1 MDWPP
6 MYRSPGL
13 PEVVATALAVVAVLL
28 WALWR
33 RKRHAWL
40 LWATAGYALAAA
52 TAMGWPAP
60 VPAELALL
68 PRALIAWAIAG
79 YLGQRGTIKATLV
92 GPAFVLAAAPP
103 TFAVW
108 AAPCL
113 DFSLGVLCAVQARR
127 EPGSGHGL
135 LAAAALAGA
144 AWLACAALS
153 GADAARIQLAALG
166 PAALALAMVLP
177 VAVMLREDRHSRSAH
192 TLMQRMTHF
201 YDALSRTNQAIA
213 RVKERTQLFEA
224 ICEICVDAG
233 HARMAC
239 VYVLDG
245 ALAHRAATAGPAA
258 EILSGIPQ
266 PWDTSEPKAQGSY
279 TVQALHGGHPITSN
293 DYQNDPR
300 AAPWRDQAIAHGV
313 HAFAWLPF
321 HRRGGVDGV
330 LMLAAGHTGFFD
342 DPLMKLLGKMVGDIS
357 LALDAIDHELERE
370 RAQREAQASLARFQ
384 LLFNA
389 APAASSIISIAQ
401 RRVLAVNDACCAA
414 YGLTREQI
422 LGHRTAELAARLSE
436 EDREDFYAELKRHG
450 RVRNRVFRVHR
461 VDAKPTH
468 ELFNAEPIEYMGEAC
483 LLVMSLNITD
493 LHEAEQVRE
502 ALARAESAS
511 RAKTEFLSRMSHEL
525 RTPLNAVLGFAELL
539 RHEAQERL
547 TPQELAQLDL
557 LQQAGWHLLT
567 LINDV
572 LDVSRI
578 EAGHLMVQT
587 GPLALLPLLDE
598 VMEMTRGGADK
609 RAVSLVRGYD
619 SGAPVAVRADPT
631 RLRQVLLNLLSNAV
645 KYNRP
650 GGVVKVA
657 LRVES
662 EWIHLLIEDT
672 GLGMTR
678 EQLSHLFEPFNRL
691 GRERGAIEGTGIGLV
706 LARQLVRLM
715 QGDIEVESKVGVGT
729 RLSVSLPRIEVVPRA
744 PEPPW
749 AQPALVAPRG
759 TVLYVE
765 DNDVNAVLVEQILA
779 RWADVRFVRAH
790 DGASGVDLARSVRP
804 DLLLLDMQ
812 LPDIDGLEVLRR
824 VKADA
829 ATRHLRVV
837 ALSASA
843 MPDEVARARQLGAD
857 EYWTKPL
864 ALDRFLADVARLMGK
879 AATDPEAIAACP
891 ETTKPA

>member
-1 MDWPP
+1 
-6 MYRSPGL
+6 MYRPPGL
-13 PEVVATALAVVAVLL
+13 PEVVAFALAVVAALL
-28 WALWR
+28 WAIWR
-33 RKRHAWL
+33 RKRHSWL
-40 LWATAGYALAAA
+40 LWAATGYALAAA
-52 TAMGWPAP
+52 AAMEWPVQ

-68 PRALIAWAIAG
+68 PRALIAWAIAD
-79 YLGQRGTIKATLV
+79 YLGQRGTAKTALV
-92 GPAFVLAAAPP
+92 VPALVLAVMPP
-103 TFAVW
+103 TLARW
-108 AAPCL
+108 AAPWL
-113 DFSLGVLCAVQARR
+113 DLSLGMLCAVQARR
-127 EPGSGHGL
+127 ERGSGHGL
-135 LAAAALAGA
+135 LAAAALAGT
-144 AWLACAALS
+144 AWLAYAALS
-153 GADAARIQLAALG
+153 GGDAAHIQRTALG

-177 VAVMLREDRHSRSAH
+177 AAVLLREDRRSRSAH

-213 RVKERTQLFEA
+213 RINERTELFEA
-224 ICEICVDAG
+224 ICEICVEAG
-233 HARMAC
+233 HARAAC

-245 ALAHRAATAGPAA
+245 VLARRAATAGPAA
-258 EILSGIPQ
+258 EILAGIPQ
-266 PWDTSEPKAQGSY
+266 PWDTSEPQAQGSY
-279 TVQALHGGHPITSN
+279 TVQALHGGQPITSN

-300 AAPWRDQAIAHGV
+300 AAPWRDQAVAHGV

-330 LMLAAGHTGFFD
+330 LMLAAGHVGFFD
-342 DPLMKLLGKMVGDIS
+342 DSLMKLLDKMVGDIS

-370 RAQREAQASLARFQ
+370 RAQSEARASLERFQ

-389 APAASSIISIAQ
+389 APVSSSIISIAQ
-401 RRVLAVNDACCAA
+401 RRVLAVNDTCCAA
-414 YGLTREQI
+414 FGMTREQI
-422 LGHRTAELAARLSE
+422 LGHRTAELAARLSD
-436 EDREDFYAELKRHG
+436 EDREDFYAELNRYG

-461 VDAKPTH
+461 GDAKPTH

-493 LHEAEQVRE
+493 LHEADQVRE
-502 ALARAESAS
+502 ELARAESAS

-539 RHEAQERL
+539 RLEAQERL
-547 TPQELAQLDL
+547 TPQELAQLEL

-578 EAGHLMVQT
+578 EAGHLAVQT

-598 VMEMTRGGADK
+598 AMQMTRSAADE
-609 RAVSLVRGYD
+609 RAVSLVPGYD
-619 SGAPVAVRADPT
+619 ALVPVAVRADPT

-650 GGVVKVA
+650 GGVVNVA
-657 LRVES
+657 LRIEA
-662 EWIHLLIEDT
+662 EWVHLLIEDT

-691 GRERGAIEGTGIGLV
+691 GRERGAIEGSGIGLV
-706 LARQLVRLM
+706 LTRQLVRLM
-715 QGDIEVESKVGVGT
+715 QGNIEVDSKLGVGT
-729 RLSVSLPRIEVVPRA
+729 RVSVSLPRVEAVPRT
-744 PEPPW
+744 PEPRY
-749 AQPALVAPRG
+749 ASAVLAAPRG

-765 DNDVNAVLVEQILA
+765 DNDVNAILIEQILA

-790 DGASGVDLARSVRP
+790 DGASGVALAGKVQP

-843 MPDEVARARQLGAD
+843 MPDEVARASQLGAD

-864 ALDRFLADVARLMGK
+864 AVDRFLADVARLMGE
-879 AATDPEAIAACP
+879 AAADPRTMLA
-891 ETTKPA
+891 